1 MSSDQPLVTLDSA
14 SKSFGALNVLNQVN
28 LTIPAGQL
36 VVVLGSNG
44 AGKTTLLRMIAGL
57 LGLDSGKLKIAGERL
72 NRLSEKQREK
82 IFYLPDFPALFEEM
96 TVLENLEIWLTL
108 YGREQDHAEQELF
121 ALLERFNLAEKAR
134 LPVLSLS
141 RGQRFKVALSCYEG
155 SQAPI
160 ALLDEPFASGM
171 DASGLKEMRTLLR
184 KSTADERSVIYTN
197 HPRCAI
203 ISIPRLPPQKSF
215 ISRSITGEP
224 SSTQRSDHC
233 HCHLPKCSQKEGSV
247 ATAPSACYPH
257 PAGRI
262 AFL

>member
-14 SKSFGALNVLNQVN
+14 SKSFGTLNVLNQVN

-134 LPVLSLS
+134 LPMLSLS

-184 KSTADERSVIYTN
+184 KATADGRSVIYT
-197 HPRCAI
+197 
-203 ISIPRLPPQKSF
+203 
-215 ISRSITGEP
+215 
-224 SSTQRSDHC
+224 TQLVSYALNFSDRILLIHD
-233 HCHLPKCSQKEGSV
+233 QGIYFDG
-247 ATAPSACYPH
+247 T
-257 PAGRI
+257 PARFQQLLDE
-262 AFL
+262 ADPVLKYFSEDEE